1 MVDKRSSVPLY
12 LQIQSL
18 IIEQI
23 RAGELRPGDQVPS
36 EPELAA
42 QRQVSRMTARKALD
56 GLVAKGI
63 LYRRKGKGTYVSDH
77 VMAYSLSTILSFSRT
92 FRANGH
98 EVVTRVLSKEIVPAS
113 ANVCE
118 RLGLI
123 EPARVI
129 AIRRLRRID
138 GLAAA
143 IHTSFLSYPLFAPL
157 LEIDLSENSL
167 LDVIENI
174 SGTPVAYSRDS
185 VLAALANPEEASLL
199 DIEAGSPVL
208 KVEGVA
214 YTENGQPT
222 RLTRAVYR
230 ADMFHLTV
238 LNTAGQSALLDMAA
252 APERG

>member
-18 IIEQI
+18 IVEQI
-23 RAGELRPGDQVPS
+23 RGGELRPGDQVPS
-36 EPELAA
+36 EPEIAA
-42 QRQVSRMTARKALD
+42 QRHVSRMTARKALD
-56 GLVAKGI
+56 GLVSKGI

-92 FRANGH
+92 FRAYGH
-98 EVVTRVLSKEIVPAS
+98 DVVTRVLSKEIVPAS

-118 RLGLI
+118 RLSLT

-129 AIRRLRRID
+129 AIRRLRFID

-157 LEIDLSENSL
+157 LEVDLSQLSL
-167 LDVIENI
+167 LDVIESV
-174 SGTPVAYSRDS
+174 SGIPVAYSRDS
-185 VLAALANPEEASLL
+185 VLAALASPEEADLL
-199 DIEAGSPVL
+199 NVEPGSPVL

-214 YTENGQPT
+214 YTESGHPT

-238 LNTAGQSALLDMAA
+238 LNTAGQAALLDIAGSPA
-252 APERG
+252 RI